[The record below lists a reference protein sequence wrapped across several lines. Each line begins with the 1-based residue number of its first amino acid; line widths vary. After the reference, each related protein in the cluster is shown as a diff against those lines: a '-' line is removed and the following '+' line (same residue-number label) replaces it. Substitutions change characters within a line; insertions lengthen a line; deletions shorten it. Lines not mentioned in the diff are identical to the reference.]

1 MKQQDDHSEIIG
13 LLAQWIVEI
22 KIHNANTS
30 YDINTKSEDLACS
43 LLNEIYDY
51 QLVNLNTKKHNF
63 PGIDLGDEAKSLL
76 AFQIT
81 SRTDSS
87 KIIES
92 LKIFVNNN
100 YDKRFQNG
108 IRFLILSEEKVKLG
122 RKNPKAI
129 YPAFNKEKHIITI
142 KELSKDILTLY
153 NTNYNKFNA
162 IKKILKFELS
172 KKQLKKVNLKKP
184 DAWVRSVW
192 PSNIFDK

>member
-13 LLAQWIVEI
+13 LLAQWIAEI

-81 SRTDSS
+81 SRTDTS

-122 RKNPKAI
+122 RKNLKAI

-162 IKKILKFELS
+162 IKKILEFELS
-172 KKQLKKVNLKKP
+172 KKQLKKVNLEKP
-184 DAWVRSVW
+184 DAWVRRVW

>member
-13 LLAQWIVEI
+13 LLAQWIAEI

-122 RKNPKAI
+122 RKNPEAI

-162 IKKILKFELS
+162 IKKILEFELS
-172 KKQLKKVNLKKP
+172 KKQLKKVNLEKP
-184 DAWVRSVW
+184 DAWVRRVW

>member
-13 LLAQWIVEI
+13 LLAQWIAEI

-108 IRFLILSEEKVKLG
+108 IRFLILSEEKVKFG

-162 IKKILKFELS
+162 IKKILEFELS
-172 KKQLKKVNLKKP
+172 KKQLKKVNLEKP
-184 DAWVRSVW
+184 DAWVRRVW

>member
-13 LLAQWIVEI
+13 LLAQWIAEI

-51 QLVNLNTKKHNF
+51 QLINLNTKKHNF
-63 PGIDLGDEAKSLL
+63 PGIDLGDETKSLL

-92 LKIFVNNN
+92 LKTFVKEN
-100 YDKRFQNG
+100 YDRRFQNG
-108 IRFLILSEEKVKLG
+108 IRFLILSEEKVRLG
-122 RKNPKAI
+122 RKNPKTI

-142 KELSKDILTLY
+142 KEISKDILRLY
-153 NTNYNKFNA
+153 STNYNKFNT

-172 KKQLKKVNLKKP
+172 KKQFKKVNLEKP
-184 DAWVRSVW
+184 DAWVRRVW
-192 PSNIFDK
+192 PSDIFDK

>member
-13 LLAQWIVEI
+13 LLAQWIAEI

-30 YDINTKSEDLACS
+30 YDINSKSEDLACS

-122 RKNPKAI
+122 RKNPRAI

-162 IKKILKFELS
+162 IKKILEFELS
-172 KKQLKKVNLKKP
+172 KKQLKKVNPEKP
-184 DAWVRSVW
+184 DAWVRRVW